1 MAGLTARS
9 GYPLDMTNT
18 RSRPDEDAAG
28 QSTTPDHPDA
38 VVIFAPLP
46 VLTVTIEERSGE
58 ADIHVHAGG
67 QGVWQSRMVSSLGV
81 PVVLCSALGGE
92 TGDVLGHLL
101 PIPDVTVHTVR
112 VSSRNGAYVHDRRSG
127 SREVVAESAGSP
139 LDRHE
144 LDSLY
149 ELTLT
154 EGLTHGR
161 VLLSGPQDDRV
172 LPADLYRRLATDLGA
187 NGCQVAADLAGDR
200 LEAVLAGRPA
210 LVKVSHEELLADRRA
225 ISDDADDLVA
235 AMRTLRDEGAGTIVV
250 SRSGAAPALALLDDG
265 EADADTRGGDVV
277 EISMP
282 KLEPADP
289 AGAGDSMTAGIVAA
303 LAAGRPLRRALQIG
317 AACGALNVVR
327 HGLGT
332 GGARAVETLAER
344 VELRP
349 WKGAGA

>member
-1 MAGLTARS
+1 MTDRESRGDESDGDAS
-9 GYPLDMTNT
+9 GP
-18 RSRPDEDAAG
+18 A
-28 QSTTPDHPDA
+28 A

-46 VLTVTIEERSGE
+46 VLTVTVENRSGD

-67 QGVWQSRMVSSLGV
+67 QGVWQSRMMSSLGV

-101 PIPDVTVHTVR
+101 PAQNVTVQTVP
-112 VSSRNGAYVHDRRSG
+112 VSARNGSYVHDRRSG
-127 SREVVAESAGSP
+127 GREVVAEAAGSP

-161 VLLSGPQDDRV
+161 VLLSGPQEDDV
-172 LPADLYRRLATDLGA
+172 LPADLYRRLSTDLGA
-187 NGCQVAADLAGDR
+187 NGCKVAADLSGER
-200 LEAVLAGRPA
+200 LEAVLAGGPD
-210 LVKVSHEELLADRRA
+210 LIKVSHEELLDDGRA
-225 ISDDADDLVA
+225 KSEDAKHLVA
-235 AMRTLRDEGAGTIVV
+235 AMRSMRDEGANTIVV
-250 SRSGAAPALALLDDG
+250 SRSGDAPALALLGEEDD
-265 EADADTRGGDVV
+265 DGDVV
-277 EISMP
+277 EITMP
-282 KLEPADP
+282 TLEPADS

-303 LAAGRPLRRALQIG
+303 LASGRPLRRALQIG

-349 WKGAGA
+349 LK

>member
-1 MAGLTARS
+1 
-9 GYPLDMTNT
+9 MTNT
-18 RSRPDEDAAG
+18 RE
-28 QSTTPDHPDA
+28 TTPDGKASDKPDT

-46 VLTVTIEERSGE
+46 VLTVTVEDRSGE
-58 ADIHVHAGG
+58 DDIHVHAGG

-81 PVVLCSALGGE
+81 PTVLCSALGGE
-92 TGDVLGHLL
+92 TGSVLAHLL
-101 PIPDVTVHTVR
+101 PTTDVTLRMVP
-112 VSSRNGAYVHDRRSG
+112 VSSRNGAYVHDRRKG
-127 SREVVAESAGSP
+127 DREVVAESPGTA

-187 NGCQVAADLAGDR
+187 NGCKVAADLAGER
-200 LEAVLAGRPA
+200 LEAVLAGHPN
-210 LVKVSHEELLADRRA
+210 LIKVSHEELLDDGLAK
-225 ISDDADDLVA
+225 SDDAKDLVA
-235 AMRTLRDEGAGTIVV
+235 AMRTLREEGGACTIVV
-250 SRSGAAPALALLDDG
+250 SRSGAAPALALFDDDELG
-265 EADADTRGGDVV
+265 EAAVV
-277 EISMP
+277 EIVMP

-289 AGAGDSMTAGIVAA
+289 AGAGDSMTAGMVAA
-303 LAAGRPLRRALQIG
+303 LARGRPLRTALQTG

-332 GGARAVETLAER
+332 GGARAVDTLANR

-349 WKGAGA
+349 WK

>member
-1 MAGLTARS
+1 MADKKPS
-9 GYPLDMTNT
+9 PI
-18 RSRPDEDAAG
+18 
-28 QSTTPDHPDA
+28 
-38 VVIFAPLP
+38 VIFAPLP
-46 VLTVTIEERSGE
+46 VLTVTVEDRSGE

-101 PIPDVTVHTVR
+101 PADGVTVQTVA
-112 VSSRNGAYVHDRRSG
+112 VSARNGSYVHDRRSG
-127 SREVVAESAGSP
+127 SREIIAEAHGSP

-161 VLLSGPQDDRV
+161 VLLSGPQEDNV
-172 LPADLYRRLATDLGA
+172 IPADLYRRLSTDLSA
-187 NGCQVAADLAGDR
+187 NGCKVAADLSGER
-200 LEAVLAGRPA
+200 LEAVLEGKPD
-210 LVKVSHEELLADRRA
+210 LIKVSHEELLDDGRA
-225 ISDDADDLVA
+225 KSEDAADLVK
-235 AMRTLRDEGAGTIVV
+235 AMHSMRDDGAGTIVV
-250 SRSGAAPALALLDDG
+250 SRSGSAPALALLDDG
-265 EADADTRGGDVV
+265 DVV
-277 EISMP
+277 EVCMP
-282 KLEPADP
+282 TLEPADP
-289 AGAGDSMTAGIVAA
+289 AGAGDSMTAGMVSA
-303 LAAGRPLRRALQIG
+303 LALGRSLREALQIG

-344 VELRP
+344 VELKE
-349 WKGAGA
+349 WKK

>member
-1 MAGLTARS
+1 
-9 GYPLDMTNT
+9 MTNT
-18 RSRPDEDAAG
+18 RAPGHSASGSAADSDEASDDG
-28 QSTTPDHPDA
+28 HERGA

-46 VLTVTIEERSGE
+46 VLTVTVEDRSGE

-92 TGDVLGHLL
+92 TGGVLGHLL
-101 PIPDVTVHTVR
+101 PMRDVTVRTVP
-112 VSSRNGAYVHDRRSG
+112 VSSRNGAYVHDRRTG
-127 SREVVAESAGSP
+127 SREVVAESPGSP

-154 EGLTHGR
+154 EGITHGR
-161 VLLSGPQDDRV
+161 VLLSGPQDDRE
-172 LPADLYRRLATDLGA
+172 LPTDLYRRLSTDLGA
-187 NGCQVAADLAGDR
+187 NGCKVAADLAGER
-200 LEAVLAGRPA
+200 LEAVLAGRPN
-210 LVKVSHEELLADRRA
+210 LIKVSHEELLDDGRA
-225 ISDDADDLVA
+225 KSDDAEDLVA
-235 AMRTLRDEGAGTIVV
+235 AMRVMRDEGAGTVVV
-250 SRSGAAPALALLDDG
+250 SRAGAAPALALLDDQEPG
-265 EADADTRGGDVV
+265 GDGTRGGAVV
-277 EISMP
+277 EIGMP

-303 LAAGRPLRRALQIG
+303 LASGRPLRRALQIG

-344 VELRP
+344 VELRQ
-349 WKGAGA
+349 WQSSR

>member
-1 MAGLTARS
+1 MTKTQSRANTPAGSDQER
-9 GYPLDMTNT
+9 
-18 RSRPDEDAAG
+18 
-28 QSTTPDHPDA
+28 PDA

-46 VLTVTIEERSGE
+46 VLTVTVEDRSGE

-81 PVVLCSALGGE
+81 PVVLCAALGGE
-92 TGDVLGHLL
+92 TGDVLNHLL
-101 PIPDVTVHTVR
+101 PIEDVTARIVP
-112 VSSRNGAYVHDRRSG
+112 VSARNGSYVHDRRTG
-127 SREVVAESAGSP
+127 TREVVAESPGSP

-154 EGLTHGR
+154 EGLEHGW
-161 VLLSGPQDDRV
+161 VLLSGPQEDDV

-187 NGCQVAADLAGDR
+187 NGCKVAADLSGER
-200 LEAVLAGRPA
+200 LEAVLAGNPS
-210 LVKVSHEELLADRRA
+210 LIKVSHEELLDDGQAK
-225 ISDDADDLVA
+225 SDDAEDLVK
-235 AMRTLRDEGAGTIVV
+235 AMRAMREECAGTIVV
-250 SRSGAAPALALLDDG
+250 SRSGAAPALALLDG
-265 EADADTRGGDVV
+265 SAAKADVV
-277 EISMP
+277 EIEMP

-289 AGAGDSMTAGIVAA
+289 AGAGDSMTAGMVAA
-303 LAAGRPLRRALQIG
+303 LAGGRSIREALQIG

-349 WKGAGA
+349 WK

>member
-1 MAGLTARS
+1 MVWVSADRVGIPRRMADKKPS
-9 GYPLDMTNT
+9 PI
-18 RSRPDEDAAG
+18 
-28 QSTTPDHPDA
+28 
-38 VVIFAPLP
+38 VIFAPLP
-46 VLTVTIEERSGE
+46 VLTVTVEDRSGE

-101 PIPDVTVHTVR
+101 PADGVTVQTVA
-112 VSSRNGAYVHDRRSG
+112 VSARNGSYVHDRRSG
-127 SREVVAESAGSP
+127 SREIIAEADGSP

-161 VLLSGPQDDRV
+161 VLLSGPQEDNV
-172 LPADLYRRLATDLGA
+172 IPANLYRRLSTDLSA
-187 NGCQVAADLAGDR
+187 NGCKVAADLSGER
-200 LEAVLAGRPA
+200 LEAVLEGKPD
-210 LVKVSHEELLADRRA
+210 LIKVSHEELLDDGRA
-225 ISDDADDLVA
+225 KSEDAADLVK
-235 AMRTLRDEGAGTIVV
+235 AMHSMRDDGAGTIVV
-250 SRSGAAPALALLDDG
+250 SRSGSAPALALLDDG
-265 EADADTRGGDVV
+265 DVV
-277 EISMP
+277 EICMP
-282 KLEPADP
+282 TLEPADP
-289 AGAGDSMTAGIVAA
+289 AGAGDSMTAGMVSA
-303 LAAGRPLRRALQIG
+303 LALGRPLREALQIG

-344 VELRP
+344 VELKE
-349 WKGAGA
+349 WKK

>member
-1 MAGLTARS
+1 MADKKPRGDAS
-9 GYPLDMTNT
+9 GDPQT
-18 RSRPDEDAAG
+18 
-28 QSTTPDHPDA
+28 

-46 VLTVTIEERSGE
+46 VLTVTVENRSGE

-101 PIPDVTVHTVR
+101 PISDVTVRSVP
-112 VSSRNGAYVHDRRSG
+112 VSARNGSYVHDRRTG
-127 SREVVAESAGSP
+127 SREVVAEASGSA

-161 VLLSGPQDDRV
+161 VLLSGPQEDDV
-172 LPADLYRRLATDLGA
+172 VPADLYRRLATDLGA
-187 NGCQVAADLAGDR
+187 NGCKVAADLAGER
-200 LEAVLAGRPA
+200 LEAVLAGKPN
-210 LVKVSHEELLADRRA
+210 LIKVSHEELLDDGRA
-225 ISDDADDLVA
+225 KSEDADDLIT
-235 AMRTLRDEGAGTIVV
+235 AMRSMRDDGAGTIVV
-250 SRSGAAPALALLDDG
+250 SRSGSAPALALLDDSEPDG
-265 EADADTRGGDVV
+265 GGTRGGDVV
-277 EISMP
+277 EICMP
-282 KLEPADP
+282 TLEPADS
-289 AGAGDSMTAGIVAA
+289 AGAGDSMTAGMVAA
-303 LAAGRPLRRALQIG
+303 LASGRPLRRALQIG

-344 VELRP
+344 VDLRQ
-349 WKGAGA
+349 WK

>member
-1 MAGLTARS
+1 
-9 GYPLDMTNT
+9 MTDAPQPDDNHHDPGDEPDD
-18 RSRPDEDAAG
+18 RPG
-28 QSTTPDHPDA
+28 

-46 VLTVTIEERSGE
+46 VLTVTVENRSGA

-67 QGVWQSRMVSSLGV
+67 QGVWQSRMMSSLGV
-81 PVVLCSALGGE
+81 RVVLCSALGGE

-101 PIPDVTVHTVR
+101 PIRDVAVLTVP
-112 VSSRNGAYVHDRRSG
+112 VSARNGSYVHDRRSG
-127 SREVVAESAGSP
+127 EREIIAEAAGTP

-161 VLLSGPQDDRV
+161 VLLSGPQEDDV
-172 LPADLYRRLATDLGA
+172 VPADLYRRLSTDLSA
-187 NGCQVAADLAGDR
+187 NGCKVAADLAGER
-200 LEAVLAGRPA
+200 LEAVLAGKPD
-210 LVKVSHEELLADRRA
+210 LIKVSHEELLDDGRA
-225 ISDDADDLVA
+225 KSDDAEDLVA
-235 AMRTLRDEGAGTIVV
+235 AMRTIRDDGANTVVV
-250 SRSGAAPALALLDDG
+250 SRAGAAPALALL
-265 EADADTRGGDVV
+265 ADSDDVV
-277 EISMP
+277 EICMP
-282 KLEPADP
+282 TLEPADS

-303 LAAGRPLRRALQIG
+303 LATGRPLREALQVG

-344 VELRP
+344 VTLKE
-349 WKGAGA
+349 WK

>member
-1 MAGLTARS
+1 MTKTQSRADTPARS
-9 GYPLDMTNT
+9 GQE
-18 RSRPDEDAAG
+18 RPE
-28 QSTTPDHPDA
+28 A

-46 VLTVTIEERSGE
+46 VLTVTVEDRSGE

-81 PVVLCSALGGE
+81 PVVLCAALGGE
-92 TGDVLGHLL
+92 TGDVLNHLL
-101 PIPDVTVHTVR
+101 PIEDVTARIVP
-112 VSSRNGAYVHDRRSG
+112 VSARNGSYVHDRRTG
-127 SREVVAESAGSP
+127 TREVVAESPGSP

-154 EGLTHGR
+154 EGLEHGW
-161 VLLSGPQDDRV
+161 VLLSGPQEDDV

-187 NGCQVAADLAGDR
+187 NGCKVAADLSGER
-200 LEAVLAGRPA
+200 LQAVLSGNPS
-210 LVKVSHEELLADRRA
+210 LIKVSHEELLDDGQAK
-225 ISDDADDLVA
+225 SDDAEDLVK
-235 AMRTLRDEGAGTIVV
+235 AMRAMREECAGTIVV
-250 SRSGAAPALALLDDG
+250 SRSGAAPALALLDG
-265 EADADTRGGDVV
+265 SAAKADVV
-277 EISMP
+277 EIEMP

-289 AGAGDSMTAGIVAA
+289 AGAGDSMTAGMVAA
-303 LAAGRPLRRALQIG
+303 LAGGRSIEVAFQIG

-349 WKGAGA
+349 WK

>member
-1 MAGLTARS
+1 
-9 GYPLDMTNT
+9 MTD
-18 RSRPDEDAAG
+18 RESRDDKPDG
-28 QSTTPDHPDA
+28 GSA

-46 VLTVTIEERSGE
+46 VLTVTVENRSGD

-67 QGVWQSRMVSSLGV
+67 QGVWQSRMMSSLGV

-101 PIPDVTVHTVR
+101 PAQNVTVQTVP
-112 VSSRNGAYVHDRRSG
+112 VSARNGAYVHDRRSG
-127 SREVVAESAGSP
+127 DRDVIAEAAGSP

-161 VLLSGPQDDRV
+161 VLLSGPQEDDV
-172 LPADLYRRLATDLGA
+172 LPADLYRRLSTDLGA
-187 NGCQVAADLAGDR
+187 NGCKVAADLSGAR
-200 LEAVLAGRPA
+200 LEAVLAGGPD
-210 LVKVSHEELLADRRA
+210 LIKVSHEELLDDGRA
-225 ISDDADDLVA
+225 KSEDAKDLVA
-235 AMRTLRDEGAGTIVV
+235 AMRSMRKEGANIIVV
-250 SRSGAAPALALLDDG
+250 SRAGDAPALAMLGEDDDS
-265 EADADTRGGDVV
+265 AVV
-277 EISMP
+277 EITMP
-282 KLEPADP
+282 TLEPADSK
-289 AGAGDSMTAGIVAA
+289 GAGDSMTAGIVAA
-303 LAAGRPLRRALQIG
+303 LASGRPLRQAMQIG

-349 WKGAGA
+349 WK

>member
-1 MAGLTARS
+1 M
-9 GYPLDMTNT
+9 
-18 RSRPDEDAAG
+18 DEEKDPRRTESA
-28 QSTTPDHPDA
+28 STEGRDA

-46 VLTVTIEERSGE
+46 VLTVTVEDRSGE

-67 QGVWQSRMVSSLGV
+67 QGVWQARMISSLGV
-81 PVVLCSALGGE
+81 PVVLCAALGGE
-92 TGDVLGHLL
+92 TGEVLGHLL
-101 PIPDVTVHTVR
+101 PVPDVTVRSVP
-112 VSSRNGAYVHDRRSG
+112 VSSRNGAYVHDRRTG

-172 LPADLYRRLATDLGA
+172 IPADLYRRLSTDLGA
-187 NGCQVAADLAGDR
+187 NGCRVAADLAGER
-200 LEAVLAGRPA
+200 LKAVLIGRPE
-210 LVKVSHEELLADRRA
+210 LIKVSHEELLADGRA
-225 ISDDADDLVA
+225 KSDDTEDLVA
-235 AMRTLRDEGAGTIVV
+235 AMHTLRDEGAGTIVV
-250 SRSGAAPALALLDDG
+250 SRAGGVPALALLG
-265 EADADTRGGDVV
+265 GQEGGTRGGDIV
-277 EISMP
+277 EIAMP

-289 AGAGDSMTAGIVAA
+289 AGAGDSMMAAMVAA
-303 LAAGRPLRRALQIG
+303 LASGRSLRRALQVG

-332 GGARAVETLAER
+332 GGSRAVDTLAEL

-349 WKGAGA
+349 WK

>member
-1 MAGLTARS
+1 
-9 GYPLDMTNT
+9 MTNT
-18 RSRPDEDAAG
+18 HTAASTHHQTEAESAASKQPD
-28 QSTTPDHPDA
+28 T

-46 VLTVTIEERSGE
+46 VLTVTVEDRSGE

-81 PVVLCSALGGE
+81 PTVLCAALGGE
-92 TGDVLGHLL
+92 TGSVLGHLL
-101 PIPDVTVHTVR
+101 PTAGVTVRSVS
-112 VSSRNGAYVHDRRSG
+112 VSSRNGAYVHDRRTG
-127 SREVVAESAGSP
+127 SREIVAESPGSP

-172 LPADLYRRLATDLGA
+172 VPADLYRRLATDLGA
-187 NGCQVAADLAGDR
+187 NGCKVAADLAGER
-200 LEAVLAGRPA
+200 LEAVVAGKPD
-210 LVKVSHEELLADRRA
+210 LIKVSHEELLADGRA
-225 ISDDADDLVA
+225 QSDDVEDLVT
-235 AMRTLRDEGAGTIVV
+235 AMRSLRDEGAGTIVV
-250 SRSGAAPALALLDDG
+250 SRSGAAPALALLDDQDCG
-265 EADADTRGGDVV
+265 GGTRGGAVV
-277 EISMP
+277 EIGMP

-289 AGAGDSMTAGIVAA
+289 AGAGDSMTAGMVAA
-303 LAAGRPLRRALQIG
+303 LASGRSLRHALQVG

-332 GGARAVETLAER
+332 GGAQAVETLAER

-349 WKGAGA
+349 WVPRA

>member
-1 MAGLTARS
+1 
-9 GYPLDMTNT
+9 MTD
-18 RSRPDEDAAG
+18 RESRGDKSDG
-28 QSTTPDHPDA
+28 GSA

-46 VLTVTIEERSGE
+46 VLTVTVENRSGE

-67 QGVWQSRMVSSLGV
+67 QGVWQSRMMSSLGV

-101 PIPDVTVHTVR
+101 PAPNITVQTVP
-112 VSSRNGAYVHDRRSG
+112 VSARNGAYVHDRRSG
-127 SREVVAESAGSP
+127 GREVIAEAEGSP

-161 VLLSGPQDDRV
+161 VLLSGPQEDDV
-172 LPADLYRRLATDLGA
+172 LPADLYRRLSTDLGA
-187 NGCQVAADLAGDR
+187 NGCKVAADLSGER
-200 LEAVLAGRPA
+200 LEAVLAGGPD
-210 LVKVSHEELLADRRA
+210 LIKVSHEELLDDGRA
-225 ISDDADDLVA
+225 KSEDAKDLVA
-235 AMRTLRDEGAGTIVV
+235 AMHKMRDEGANIVVV
-250 SRSGAAPALALLDDG
+250 SRSGDAPALALLGEDD
-265 EADADTRGGDVV
+265 DDDVV
-277 EISMP
+277 EITMP
-282 KLEPADP
+282 TLEPADS

-303 LAAGRPLRRALQIG
+303 LTSGRPLREALQIG

-349 WKGAGA
+349 LK